1 MTLEEMR
8 LEILKLHEQVW
19 KLEVLTSGWK
29 ANLLYEYLN
38 RITKLEAAND
48 AHEEKFRN
56 LWHEIEDLK
65 SGVSALHSGFE
76 GLHELE
82 SRADEPEVP
91 RLPTASEQEE
101 LPVVD

>member
-8 LEILKLHEQVW
+8 LEILKLHKQVW

-29 ANLLYEYLN
+29 ANLLCEYLN

-48 AHEEKFRN
+48 AHEREF
-56 LWHEIEDLK
+56 LK
-65 SGVSALHSGFE
+65 WKLAMGVP
-76 GLHELE
+76 E
-82 SRADEPEVP
+82 SEFP
-91 RLPTASEQEE
+91 RPATSSEQEE

>member
-48 AHEEKFRN
+48 AHEREF
-56 LWHEIEDLK
+56 LK
-65 SGVSALHSGFE
+65 WKLAMG
-76 GLHELE
+76 
-82 SRADEPEVP
+82 EPESEFP
-91 RLPTASEQEE
+91 RPPTASELDE

>member
-48 AHEEKFRN
+48 AHEREF
-56 LWHEIEDLK
+56 LK
-65 SGVSALHSGFE
+65 WKLAMGVPESGF
-76 GLHELE
+76 
-82 SRADEPEVP
+82 P
-91 RLPTASEQEE
+91 RPATSSEQEE